1 MPIGPRYDHLYVGDV
16 PPVPTMP
23 FPPSY
28 PPGFGV
34 PQPNRP
40 VWNPGEVKPPATP
53 EQADWIEKFLL
64 ADMKDKT
71 TMTVWMIW
79 VTDGTDPSRT
89 TWLEAAWDDDSISLN
104 REGWDE
110 AVKDAYS
117 NHGGANVR
125 ITRTEVDFD
134 KVRAAFEPV
143 DV

>member
-1 MPIGPRYDHLYVGDV
+1 MAVGPPYNPLFVGDV
-16 PPVPTMP
+16 PPVPVMP

-28 PPGFGV
+28 PPGFRAPE
-34 PQPNRP
+34 PQRRIPP
-40 VWNPGEVKPPATP
+40 CDVKPPATP

-79 VTDGTDPSRT
+79 VTDGSDPSGT
-89 TWLEAAWDDDSISLN
+89 IWLEAAWDDDSVSTN

-110 AVKDAYS
+110 EVAAAFRK
-117 NHGGANVR
+117 HGGNNVR
-125 ITRTEVDFD
+125 ITKSNVDFD
-134 KVRAAFEPV
+134 KVQSAFEPV